1 MNNMPKDTTI
11 EGVIEDFMNTICP
24 CKWIITTPEHR
35 KKDCPHYNYSID
47 KDFLRTALS
56 AQKEEIENNIVK
68 MKKTDLDLSPG
79 FSITAEYRLGEI
91 RGWNDAI
98 ESIISSITSNKEK
111 K

>member
-1 MNNMPKDTTI
+1 MEKDTTI
-11 EGVIEDFMNTICP
+11 EGVMREFIKNECLVKDGVITIGSG
-24 CKWIITTPEHR
+24 
-35 KKDCPHYNYSID
+35 NL
-47 KDFLRTALS
+47 KDFLRSALS

-98 ESIISSITSNKEK
+98 ESIISSITNNKEK